1 MIIDFTVSFP
11 IKRLLDSLNLPIY
24 SRDDCGFGTLS
35 KGTIFIRSSQPS
47 SANKWCLV
55 QGDKKKDVLFYSE
68 LIKNAAADIAA
79 AAAEDAAAAEAATEI
94 FNGKTLDEMQEE
106 YFDGDT
112 DTDANDDD
120 SSDDGSDSDLDV
132 ATDAADNDND
142 DGERR
147 RSNSNASA
155 SNRAEETNDEKLTI
169 MQYIQKLYNE
179 FYKKIMMDME
189 NGLNEACAELE
200 VELGTD
206 YSLEE
211 FERFIN
217 VIKEN
222 LLAEG
227 DRPSAAKIDFRSI
240 EGVPLRWRSI
250 ITEAF
255 AKGFGIQSGE
265 ERQHL
270 VDLVDEIFAKR
281 FDEIFARIN
290 AFCKKNVEASRSKK
304 NSEEFLKKKNLFVSE
319 KETIREILEKFGKSF
334 DATYKDN
341 GVRERMTAY
350 EEAYKK
356 SPNLPDEPPAPSTG
370 NVFLVMSGPAE
381 KLFKPESIYENIF
394 VNKNIDTGVHNVMN
408 VPAFLSQLD
417 RAFGKAEELNVN
429 LVLST
434 NANAFTYPVQTIPKT
449 VNGEEINKFT
459 RNPNAYLKQSK
470 NAPIPLPPNFSW
482 LKERLPIASCFRQPM
497 ANYDKCLTKWLQH
510 TIKKIVDVER
520 ETFKAALEP
529 ETQKE
534 ETQKETVII
543 QLYVDLTRL
552 RGPGSAVVEKMI
564 QDYAKREML
573 LNMKV
578 AMDFASERNFRITVG
593 SRWFFKHLVE
603 YVKTEPS
610 STNIFREWEI
620 GKVEDVLAKAD
631 SFVEGET
638 EGDEEMLMD
647 VDDSF
652 GEGETEGD
660 EAMSMDIHVDGSFGE
675 GETEGDEEMLK
686 KVLKTELNNAKG
698 TIFKVTATPKEN
710 ANGNKNVVELYNHRH
725 LSRALMSGGN
735 TTFFA
740 IAILKLVAVF
750 GFSLPEAIQRARSTY
765 FFNNLLS
772 RSVVRSSRS

>member
-1 MIIDFTVSFP
+1 M
-11 IKRLLDSLNLPIY
+11 
-24 SRDDCGFGTLS
+24 
-35 KGTIFIRSSQPS
+35 
-47 SANKWCLV
+47 
-55 QGDKKKDVLFYSE
+55 
-68 LIKNAAADIAA
+68 
-79 AAAEDAAAAEAATEI
+79 
-94 FNGKTLDEMQEE
+94 
-106 YFDGDT
+106 
-112 DTDANDDD
+112 
-120 SSDDGSDSDLDV
+120 
-132 ATDAADNDND
+132 
-142 DGERR
+142 
-147 RSNSNASA
+147 
-155 SNRAEETNDEKLTI
+155 
-169 MQYIQKLYNE
+169 
-179 FYKKIMMDME
+179 
-189 NGLNEACAELE
+189 
-200 VELGTD
+200 
-206 YSLEE
+206 
-211 FERFIN
+211 
-217 VIKEN
+217 
-222 LLAEG
+222 
-227 DRPSAAKIDFRSI
+227 
-240 EGVPLRWRSI
+240 
-250 ITEAF
+250 
-255 AKGFGIQSGE
+255 
-265 ERQHL
+265 
-270 VDLVDEIFAKR
+270 
-281 FDEIFARIN
+281 
-290 AFCKKNVEASRSKK
+290 
-304 NSEEFLKKKNLFVSE
+304 
-319 KETIREILEKFGKSF
+319 
-334 DATYKDN
+334 
-341 GVRERMTAY
+341 
-350 EEAYKK
+350 
-356 SPNLPDEPPAPSTG
+356 
-370 NVFLVMSGPAE
+370 
-381 KLFKPESIYENIF
+381 
-394 VNKNIDTGVHNVMN
+394 
-408 VPAFLSQLD
+408 
-417 RAFGKAEELNVN
+417 
-429 LVLST
+429 LST

-631 SFVEGET
+631 SF
-638 EGDEEMLMD
+638 
-647 VDDSF
+647 

-772 RSVVRSSRS
+772 RSVVRSFLEAEEKKNAKLSGAGKLASFDVSVFLNPDAFKKLVQKFCPYLSPPSDEQQRQPVLDDSNDGAAQLSAWKAFMKVASDTPAPENLIDPRFF